1 MTYEEF
7 KGELYR
13 IIMQQEEVK
22 GKKVLL
28 LEKGFTTRD
37 NQMLSMIRY
46 INKVNCGKED
56 SVVRADYIH
65 VVWGEGSIRSMMNWS
80 VRDYYEKYR
89 KVGWEGILPDLLIKI
104 QNAGQSM
111 EWFHLERDGYRHCRE
126 RLIIRPINYD
136 RNKYELENC
145 IYWRY
150 GDVALTLYGV
160 VSDREDDYVTMKITR
175 SLVSEW
181 HVQDEVLLTN
191 ALHNTCAL
199 MPPRLYYCTDLRK
212 KHENSEGIFMPG
224 EAAEE
229 APVFQIHPDNEMEG
243 ALGYRLT
250 TTRTMN
256 GAVAL
261 FYPGVQERLA
271 QLMGGD
277 YHVGFTSIHEAILHP
292 VNRQS
297 PENMRDSIHDIN
309 EVFPRDEMLSNEVFR
324 YYTGRKELAVV

>member
-1 MTYEEF
+1 
-7 KGELYR
+7 
-13 IIMQQEEVK
+13 
-22 GKKVLL
+22 
-28 LEKGFTTRD
+28 
-37 NQMLSMIRY
+37 
-46 INKVNCGKED
+46 
-56 SVVRADYIH
+56 
-65 VVWGEGSIRSMMNWS
+65 
-80 VRDYYEKYR
+80 
-89 KVGWEGILPDLLIKI
+89 
-104 QNAGQSM
+104 
-111 EWFHLERDGYRHCRE
+111 
-126 RLIIRPINYD
+126 
-136 RNKYELENC
+136 
-145 IYWRY
+145 
-150 GDVALTLYGV
+150 
-160 VSDREDDYVTMKITR
+160 
-175 SLVSEW
+175 
-181 HVQDEVLLTN
+181 
-191 ALHNTCAL
+191 
-199 MPPRLYYCTDLRK
+199 
-212 KHENSEGIFMPG
+212 MPG